1 MLIVLVCSVCEEHS
15 DLTCQSSRPG
25 GSKLGCLHSGTPCS
39 EKLQPDKKKKR
50 IQDYE
55 SRSYIHIC

>member
-39 EKLQPDKKKKR
+39 EKLQPDKKKKKNTR
-50 IQDYE
+50 L
-55 SRSYIHIC
+55 